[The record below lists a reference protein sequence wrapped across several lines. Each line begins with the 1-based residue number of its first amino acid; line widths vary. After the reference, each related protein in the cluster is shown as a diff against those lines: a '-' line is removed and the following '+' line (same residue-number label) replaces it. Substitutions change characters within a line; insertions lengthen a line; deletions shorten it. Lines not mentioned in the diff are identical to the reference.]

1 MSLVS
6 KYPSVAQDAG
16 LAFPTKIVRCS
27 VNGESLHD
35 LIVMP
40 KAKGEDFSVF
50 IGEKWYSGINSGQPD
65 GKNEVFRAMEQLGR
79 QLKEFH
85 VRYGGAQHGDF
96 QPSNVFYDR
105 NANAF
110 TFIDLANMGGK
121 FKADHDVQ
129 QFNRV
134 ISSFGAATYG
144 PAFVQQSQSSFGRG
158 YASL

>member
-1 MSLVS
+1 MSLAS
-6 KYPSVAQDAG
+6 KYPSVAQDKG

-27 VNGESLHD
+27 VNGAVQHELV
-35 LIVMP
+35 VMP
-40 KAKGEDFSVF
+40 KVKGEDFSVF
-50 IGEKWYSGINSGQPD
+50 MGERWWSGQPNA
-65 GKNEVFRAMEQLGR
+65 KNEVFRAMEQLGR

-129 QFNRV
+129 QFNRAV
-134 ISSFGAATYG
+134 SGFGATYG
-144 PAFVQQSQSSFGRG
+144 PAFVQQS
-158 YASL
+158 

>member
-6 KYPSVAQDAG
+6 KYPSVAQDKG

-40 KAKGEDFSVF
+40 KVKGEDFSIF

-85 VRYGGAQHGDF
+85 IRYGDAQHGDF
-96 QPSNVFYDR
+96 QPSNVFYDK

-110 TFIDLANMGGK
+110 TFIDLADMGPQVK
-121 FKADHDVQ
+121 LENDVQ
-129 QFNRV
+129 QFKKSVNT
-134 ISSFGAATYG
+134 FGYTYG
-144 PAFVQQSQSSFGRG
+144 AEFEQQSLSCFGRG